1 MKDVISVD
9 TTGGDT
15 SYKELV
21 EKLATIEHERWSD
34 WQRWVHTV
42 YENPTRPFEEA
53 IKNWKRQI
61 DTPYDKLSEREKQSD
76 REQVQR
82 YLPLLHSLLISK
94 LPEKKPLVLEKEYS
108 TPRELLPQE
117 QEIKL
122 NTNHQVIG
130 FNQAVDNMNRVI
142 DEMFRSGD
150 ES

>member
-9 TTGGDT
+9 
-15 SYKELV
+15 ELA
-21 EKLATIEHERWSD
+21 KLFANRIGSPYGEGATYSHSQAEPEDESD
-34 WQRWVHTV
+34 KPKANGRLYSHLDD
-42 YENPTRPFEEA
+42 EDFELFVRDF
-53 IKNWKRQI
+53 K
-61 DTPYDKLSEREKQSD
+61 SE
-76 REQVQR
+76 V
-82 YLPLLHSLLISK
+82 HSLLISK

-142 DEMFRSGD
+142 DEMFEAKS
-150 ES
+150 